1 MTTSQESSR
10 KFSLEMK
17 SEVHYKKAAKSYR
30 KSKQYMNMI
39 NLYPTLQSTL
49 IECKDENLI
58 EYGIYIFSQNN
69 QKKILVLSCD
79 IKVFFRIKF
88 IDYFL
93 THFYIIKCFRIPR
106 FFLT

>member
-30 KSKQYMNMI
+30 KSKQYINMI
-39 NLYPTLQSTL
+39 NLYPTLQNTL

-58 EYGIYIFSQNN
+58 EKKFYIFSKSI
-69 QKKILVLSCD
+69 KKY
-79 IKVFFRIKF
+79 FF
-88 IDYFL
+88 
-93 THFYIIKCFRIPR
+93 
-106 FFLT
+106 

>member
-30 KSKQYMNMI
+30 KSKQYINMI
-39 NLYPTLQSTL
+39 NLYPTLQNTL

-58 EYGIYIFSQNN
+58 EWIFYIFSQIN
-69 QKKILVLSCD
+69 QD
-79 IKVFFRIKF
+79 I
-88 IDYFL
+88 
-93 THFYIIKCFRIPR
+93 IIF
-106 FFLT
+106 